1 MTITFDSAKLLD
13 KIGCAVLL
21 ALQQNA
27 RVPFSELGRQ
37 VGLSAPAVA
46 ERVRRLEDAG
56 IIRAY
61 RAEVDPAALGL
72 DLQAYIRLTVRYG
85 LYDTFTAEV
94 GRIPGILSAER
105 VTGEDCYVLK
115 VAVRGVTQLEATIN
129 VLKGY
134 GEPVTSL
141 ILSAAGGY
149 RPLMP
154 SPSPSVS

>member
-1 MTITFDSAKLLD
+1 MTTTFDAARLLD
-13 KIGCAVLL
+13 EVGCAILL
-21 ALQQNA
+21 ALQSNA

-61 RAEVDPAALGL
+61 RAELDPAALGL
-72 DLQAYIRLTVRYG
+72 HLQAYIRLTVRYG
-85 LYDTFTAEV
+85 LYDAFAEQLAKLPDVLTAD
-94 GRIPGILSAER
+94 R

-115 VAVRGVTQLEATIN
+115 VAVRDVAHLERTIN
-129 VLKGY
+129 ALKGY

-141 ILSAAGGY
+141 ILSSALAG
-149 RPLMP
+149 RPLAP
-154 SPSPSVS
+154 ARRD